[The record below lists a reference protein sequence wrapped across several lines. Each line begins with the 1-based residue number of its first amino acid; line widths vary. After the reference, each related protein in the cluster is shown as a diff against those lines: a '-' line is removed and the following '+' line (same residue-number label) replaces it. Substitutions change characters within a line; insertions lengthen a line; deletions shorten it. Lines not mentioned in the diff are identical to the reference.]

1 MMTDNEQQK
10 IAKLQQI
17 LDEHGLKRWKP
28 AALWGPLLI
37 MANGKFWQIFLKK
50 KQKINRSNLI

>member
-17 LDEHGLKRWKP
+17 LDEHGLKRWTL
-28 AALWGPLLI
+28 AVLWGLLLI
-37 MANGKFWQIFLKK
+37 MANGKFWWTFHKK
-50 KQKINRSNLI
+50 SRKSNGVI